1 MVTVGK
7 YARIFK
13 ITEEIMEENI
23 FLFRMMEIV
32 SKLGFKAQWNGKP
45 S

>member
-1 MVTVGK
+1 MVTVDQ

-13 ITEEIMEENI
+13 ITKEITEENI
-23 FLFRMMEIV
+23 FLFRMMENV